1 MNKIGIIINLE
12 KPEILKITSQIVE
25 WLQSRGKKV
34 LVTAAGICSAE
45 GIGSAGGIISS
56 SEKELAEEAECVVV
70 LGGDGTLLN
79 CARTIGVLGKPI
91 FGVNFGQLGFL
102 TEIELPDL
110 TPALERLIS
119 GKFEIEERMM
129 IQAEVF
135 RNGKKI
141 CNFYCLN
148 DAVITKGAFARLIRL
163 KIFVNN
169 EYVDTYPADGLII
182 STPTGSTAYS
192 LSAGGPLVAPNLELM
207 IVTPICPHTL
217 YSRSVVV
224 DKDSEVKVVIQE
236 TQAEVMLTIDGQSG
250 IELLPQDEIFVRK
263 APFTARFLK
272 LNQRSFYEILRQKL
286 REGGNPDV

>member
-1 MNKIGIIINLE
+1 MNTIGIIINLE
-12 KPEILKITSQIVE
+12 KPEILKITRQIVD
-25 WLQSRGKKV
+25 WLEQHGKKV
-34 LVTAAGICSAE
+34 LVTAANSNPVAD
-45 GIGSAGGIISS
+45 GIISC
-56 SEKELAEEAECVVV
+56 SEKELAQQAECVIV

-91 FGVNFGQLGFL
+91 FGVNLGQLGFL

-119 GKFEIEERMM
+119 GEFEIEERMM

-135 RNGKKI
+135 RSGENI
-141 CNFYCLN
+141 CSYYCLN

-163 KIFVNN
+163 KTFVNN
-169 EYVDTYPADGLII
+169 EYVDIFPADGLII

-224 DKDSEVKVVIQE
+224 DKDSEVKVELLV

-250 IELLPQDEIFVRK
+250 IQLMPQDQVVVRK
-263 APFTARFLK
+263 APFTAKFLK

-286 REGGNPDV
+286 REGGNTDV